1 MLSIPHHKDTEV
13 EELLGTYEEV
23 VASEQTLLKLSELT
37 QRSQKD
43 IDFQQY
49 IKKLLKESVDT
60 VNQIIKDLTDLQTE
74 LQEWKGTYNLHL
86 SSPEWSLYP
95 GPWALDPALTLAL
108 QLEMK

>member
-1 MLSIPHHKDTEV
+1 MLSTPHHKDTEV

-74 LQEWKGTYNLHL
+74 LQE
-86 SSPEWSLYP
+86 
-95 GPWALDPALTLAL
+95 
-108 QLEMK
+108 